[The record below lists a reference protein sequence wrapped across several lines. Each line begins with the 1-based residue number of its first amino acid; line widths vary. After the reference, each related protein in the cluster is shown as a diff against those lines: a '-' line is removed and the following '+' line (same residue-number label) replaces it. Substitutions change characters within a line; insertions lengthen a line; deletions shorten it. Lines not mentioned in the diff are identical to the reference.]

1 MENKILHIENWKLCV
16 RVHVIFLTAILYLLI
31 SSSLGAQS
39 LEDYQQQALEKNPS
53 LKAKYKEFEAAIQR
67 VTQVK
72 GLPDA
77 TLSISAFGRMTE
89 TRVGPQMARF
99 SLSQMFPWFGTLRA
113 QADATALMAEASY
126 QRYIDEQNRLR
137 FQVAKAYYP
146 IVEVEQLL
154 RIQEETLLQL
164 RSWKSLATIKY
175 ENGKTSLAD
184 VLRVD
189 LMIQDQETDILL
201 LEQLK
206 YPLSVNFNNLLN
218 RSDTLLVEVGDD
230 LEANTGILLIEQDWS
245 EHPRI
250 QELQLKIQS
259 KQKQVTV
266 IEKQSLPKLG
276 IGLDYIIVAE
286 RSDMNG
292 PRNGQDAIMPMVTM
306 SLPFFRKKYKAALSE
321 TQLQSE
327 GFELMAQA
335 TRNELST
342 GFENLKY
349 DVQKEIQLAQLYSNQ
364 VAETAQIQNLLVT
377 EFSNSG
383 NELIELLRIQM
394 RLLNYEQQLVE
405 SKTRLLSALANLEY
419 ITAKS
424 N

>member
-1 MENKILHIENWKLCV
+1 
-16 RVHVIFLTAILYLLI
+16 LLP
-31 SSSLGAQS
+31 L
-39 LEDYQQQALEKNPS
+39 N
-53 LKAKYKEFEAAIQR
+53 
-67 VTQVK
+67 T
-72 GLPDA
+72 
-77 TLSISAFGRMTE
+77 
-89 TRVGPQMARF
+89 
-99 SLSQMFPWFGTLRA
+99 
-113 QADATALMAEASY
+113 
-126 QRYIDEQNRLR
+126 
-137 FQVAKAYYP
+137 
-146 IVEVEQLL
+146 
-154 RIQEETLLQL
+154 
-164 RSWKSLATIKY
+164 

-306 SLPFFRKKYKAALSE
+306 SLPFFEKYKAALSE

>member
-1 MENKILHIENWKLCV
+1 
-16 RVHVIFLTAILYLLI
+16 
-31 SSSLGAQS
+31 
-39 LEDYQQQALEKNPS
+39 

-306 SLPFFRKKYKAALSE
+306 SLPFFEKYKAALSE